1 VRDAMRCPFGPVGVS
16 YVPANRS
23 DGFAEP
29 AHGRVAAVRVAVF
42 SAVGARQ
49 ISGKKQI
56 LFSGMNQRGC
66 NEPHHFAAYC
76 AACAQNT
83 RPRSAS
89 VGTHRGRYSQ
99 SVDVDRFEGRS
110 CVAAEGQNQVV

>member
-1 VRDAMRCPFGPVGVS
+1 MRDAVISPIGPVGVS

-66 NEPHHFAAYC
+66 NRTISGSILTNEELPR
-76 AACAQNT
+76 
-83 RPRSAS
+83 RPAR
-89 VGTHRGRYSQ
+89 R
-99 SVDVDRFEGRS
+99 
-110 CVAAEGQNQVV
+110 VATSREVVPV

>member
-1 VRDAMRCPFGPVGVS
+1 VVRDAMGCPFGPVGVS

-66 NEPHHFAAYC
+66 NR
-76 AACAQNT
+76 T
-83 RPRSAS
+83 ISRPTALRAPRTP
-89 VGTHRGRYSQ
+89 VHEARQ
-99 SVDVDRFEGRS
+99 SGHTGVDTANR
-110 CVAAEGQNQVV
+110 